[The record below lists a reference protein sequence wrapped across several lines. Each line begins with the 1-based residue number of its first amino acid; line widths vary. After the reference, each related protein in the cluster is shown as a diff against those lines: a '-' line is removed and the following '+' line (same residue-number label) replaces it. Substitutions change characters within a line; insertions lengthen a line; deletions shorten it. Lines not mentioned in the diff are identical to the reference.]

1 MYVKVYTRYNG
12 SWDPLHVVEM
22 SKTQLKRQKAKHAN
36 RLYLT
41 ITGQEA
47 HKWVRSGGIHGT
59 ALYVDQD
66 KRIRR
71 AGE

>member
-1 MYVKVYTRYNG
+1 MYVKVYSRLRG
-12 SWDPLHVVEM
+12 EWFPLHIVEM
-22 SKTQLKRQKAKHAN
+22 TKTQLKRQKKEHPN
-36 RLYLT
+36 RLYLVV
-41 ITGQEA
+41 TGQET

-59 ALYVDQD
+59 ALYVDSD